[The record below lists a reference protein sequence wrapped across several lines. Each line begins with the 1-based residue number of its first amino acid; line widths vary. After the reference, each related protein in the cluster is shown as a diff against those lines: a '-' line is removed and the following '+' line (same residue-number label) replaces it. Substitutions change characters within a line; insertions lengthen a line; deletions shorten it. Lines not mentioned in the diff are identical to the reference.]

1 MTQRTAA
8 SGSRIDG
15 IGLMIGSI
23 HSSITRQHR
32 LGTKWPSMHAVYG
45 DPQVFGWLCRP
56 IAVRRWGSDRDK
68 LPRSLGRVAEWQTR
82 WLQVPVSFGTWGF
95 KSPFAHKECG
105 LGSPTT
111 KAGDPMGFP
120 AFSPLAGF

>member
-95 KSPFAHKECG
+95 KSPFAHKERFG
-105 LGSPTT
+105 QLNGQRSGTQKGS
-111 KAGDPMGFP
+111 
-120 AFSPLAGF
+120 